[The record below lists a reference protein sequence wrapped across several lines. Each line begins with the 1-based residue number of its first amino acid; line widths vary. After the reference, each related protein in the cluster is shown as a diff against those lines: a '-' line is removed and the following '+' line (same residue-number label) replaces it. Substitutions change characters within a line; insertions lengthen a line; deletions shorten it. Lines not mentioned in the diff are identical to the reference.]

1 MTIEDELKLQI
12 GAYYGVMSMDNYDLK
27 EFVLKDIEEYINCFV
42 QENNIV
48 NLKDKMEQYKD
59 ELSLK
64 TKLQDSLI
72 ILNRINASIE
82 LVLLIKNK
90 IKEID

>member
-27 EFVLKDIEEYINCFV
+27 EFILKDIEEYINCFII
-42 QENNIV
+42 ENNID
-48 NLKDKMEQYKD
+48 NLKDKMEQYKT

-72 ILNRINASIE
+72 ILNRINGPME
-82 LVLLIKNK
+82 LVLLIKDK
-90 IKEID
+90 IKELD